1 MSAQKHNAAPASG
14 STLLPLTLAAL
25 VMVSALAVIQVKH
38 RNRAFTTQENALRA
52 ERERLELEWTQLQLE
67 EATLAQH
74 SRVDQLARA
83 QFEMIDP
90 ADYRIVE
97 SAPAAGGAQ

>member
-1 MSAQKHNAAPASG
+1 VSAQKHNATPASG

-38 RNRAFTTQENALRA
+38 RNRALTTQENALRA